1 MKRTIG
7 WFHKSAR
14 NFSIKLASRLGLP
27 VQNAGSLSAW
37 QIGSTQ
43 VRPRLDSPVSD
54 YPKTLVKGSVVFG
67 CVIASLILAG
77 PAAAEEW
84 PTKPVKIIIPFS
96 AGGATDMLGRALALE
111 LGNIWKQPVIV
122 ENRLGAGGGIGAD
135 VVAKAPADGY
145 TILLASGTMFTVNPF
160 IYSKLPYSNDN
171 FEMITKVASGPMVLT
186 VNDGVPAKNM
196 RELISYAKTNPGKLH
211 FASAGNGSQVH
222 IAGEAF
228 ADASGVNIVHVPY
241 KGEGPAYT
249 DLMAG
254 VVDMAVGNINAI
266 SPLLST
272 GKIRALAVTGKER
285 NALLPDV
292 PTASEAGLPGFDFT
306 GWFAITAPAGT
317 PKHITSKIYADIQ
330 TSMVQPGMMRY
341 LTNQGMTAT
350 ISPSGKLKDE
360 INSETSR
367 WKALVAKRNIT
378 AN

>member
-7 WFHKSAR
+7 WCHNSAR
-14 NFSIKLASRLGLP
+14 ALSIKMASPFGSPVQESSSLSAMQIGSSQAGLP
-27 VQNAGSLSAW
+27 VSGYRKS
-37 QIGSTQ
+37 
-43 VRPRLDSPVSD
+43 
-54 YPKTLVKGSVVFG
+54 LVKGSAAIG
-67 CVIASLILAG
+67 LILASLILAG
-77 PAAAEEW
+77 PAAADDW

-122 ENRLGAGGGIGAD
+122 ENRPGAGGGIAAD

-160 IYSKLPYSNDN
+160 IYQKLPYSNDN
-171 FEMITKVASGPMVLT
+171 FEMITKVASGPMVVT
-186 VNDGVPAKNM
+186 VNDKVPAKNM
-196 RELISYAKTNPGKLH
+196 RELISYAKANPGKLH

-222 IAGEAF
+222 IAGESF
-228 ADASGVNIVHVPY
+228 ADASGVDIVHVPY
-241 KGEGPAYT
+241 KGEGPAYS
-249 DLMAG
+249 DLLAG

-266 SPLLST
+266 SPLLKT

-306 GWFAITAPAGT
+306 GWFAITAPTGT
-317 PKHITSKIYADIQ
+317 PKQITSKIYADIH
-330 TSMVQPGMMRY
+330 TSMVQPGMVRY
-341 LTNQGMTAT
+341 LTNQGMMAT
-350 ISPSGKLKDE
+350 TSPSGKLKDE

-367 WKALVAKRNIT
+367 LKTLVAKRNIT